1 MRKNLR
7 LILISASFL
16 ATFAFL
22 AQGCKKSNPAGTGA
36 GQSTQ
41 ESVSLGNTLNA
52 SQYYWQAFNFDSYPF
67 VQCSNGLMSNNVDV
81 TVTIAPTSNPVN
93 VIIMRPD
100 GYYKFEV
107 DSESTGFTKSFMTN
121 ACGDW
126 EVIVWNY
133 GTAQTTYS
141 GTVAMDFSNY
151 PLETNDISSQVQ
163 APINISIP
171 TSSTDQILRF
181 LKAGM
186 TYQLQLTVSG
196 TVYLSIYNP
205 DNSTA
210 LASQQINSSYTSQ
223 TFAANQDG
231 FYAFDYQNQNVLSN
245 KSVTG
250 SLLINMGT
258 SSENHSEGQARLMR

>member
-7 LILISASFL
+7 FIQISASFL
-16 ATFAFL
+16 AALAFL
-22 AQGCKKSNPAGTGA
+22 AQGCKKSNPAGTG
-36 GQSTQ
+36 GDQSTQ

-52 SQYYWQAFNFDSYPF
+52 NQYYWQAFNFDNYPF
-67 VQCSNGLMSNNVDV
+67 VQCSNGLMSYNVDV
-81 TVTIAPTSNPVN
+81 TVTISPTTSPVN

-100 GYYKFEV
+100 GFYKFEV
-107 DSESTGFTKSFMTN
+107 DSESAGFTKSFMTN
-121 ACGDW
+121 ACGNW

-141 GTVAMDFSNY
+141 GTVAMDFNNY
-151 PLETNDISSQVQ
+151 PVQNNDISSPVQV
-163 APINISIP
+163 PIDISIP
-171 TSSTDQILRF
+171 TSSTDQVMRF

-196 TVYLSIYNP
+196 AVYLSIYNP

-223 TFAANQDG
+223 TFVATQDG
-231 FYAFDYQNQNVLSN
+231 YYAFDYQNQNVLSS

-250 SLLINMGT
+250 SLVINIGT
-258 SSENHSEGQARLMR
+258 SSANHSEGEARLVR